1 MNTSKLILAVGACL
15 FLVDVGYSAADQG
28 VKQQGKSAISAQTE
42 ILDLISNLRK
52 TGDSIDRKNARKM
65 LRNSKP
71 KTGAE
76 IKALIG
82 ATQERE
88 IGNDALQAIKS
99 IDSSAPREVSSEM
112 VEQIN
117 VSDDTTD
124 LRVLRTVVD
133 VNVRNKFPGAKEQI
147 RTRLNREP
155 KATIRQ
161 KSDKESLWKNNWNKG
176 KQIERVQILAE
187 ALAKLDGPAAID
199 TLFRL
204 DEVMASGQAGRI
216 VAPLGVSALNR
227 AIKDFQKESG
237 LRQEGCLEIIAFSTG
252 PESVPILEQQVAS
265 NNPRVR
271 RAAATALVRANVQNI
286 DGILE
291 NMRKDADPGI
301 RRYAE
306 DTLHRRHPEN
316 YKQELINAL
325 SGHGAISCTAAL
337 GILAENPVT
346 GTEEALEQFIRQ
358 DEKENRHSPKL
369 RFFAAKS
376 IWKLTGRKIE
386 YDRGLASYEKYPW
399 E

>member
-1 MNTSKLILAVGACL
+1 MSTAKLILVVGIYL
-15 FLVDVGYSAADQG
+15 SLVGLKCSAADQG
-28 VKQQGKSAISAQTE
+28 GNQQGKSAISAPVE
-42 ILDLISNLRK
+42 ILGLISSLSK
-52 TGDSIDRKNARKM
+52 AGDSVDRNNARKM

-82 ATQERE
+82 VAQEPE
-88 IGNDALQAIKS
+88 IGGDAIQAIRS
-99 IDSSAPREVSSEM
+99 IDSTAAKEVSSEM

-117 VSDDTTD
+117 VADDTTE
-124 LRVLRTVVD
+124 LRVLRAIVD

-147 RTRLNREP
+147 RARLNREP
-155 KATIRQ
+155 KTTIRQ

-176 KQIERVQILAE
+176 KQIGRVQILAE

-199 TLFRL
+199 TLFGL

-237 LRQEGCLEIIAFSTG
+237 LRQEGCLEIIAFSTS
-252 PESVPILEQQVAS
+252 PEAVPILEQQVAS
-265 NNPRVR
+265 NDSKVR
-271 RAAATALVRANVQNI
+271 RAATTALVRANAPNI
-286 DGILE
+286 DEVLE
-291 NMRKDADPGI
+291 KMRKDADPGI

-316 YKQELINAL
+316 YKQELIDAL

-337 GILAENPVT
+337 GILAENPVK
-346 GTEEALEQFIRQ
+346 GTEEALEQFIRR

-376 IWKLTGRKIE
+376 LWKLTGRKIE